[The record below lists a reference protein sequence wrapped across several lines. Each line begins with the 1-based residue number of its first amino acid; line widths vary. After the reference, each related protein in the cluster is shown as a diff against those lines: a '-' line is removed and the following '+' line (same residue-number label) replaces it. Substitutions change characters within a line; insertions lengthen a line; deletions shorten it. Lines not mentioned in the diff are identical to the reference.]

1 MKLFESAKFS
11 RMAPILFSPTE
22 TFWFCQIFKVGT
34 SSKLA
39 VGSSW
44 HSHWQLPPPAW
55 LPPIAATLLA
65 FCRDSVL
72 LRAVFLWHIV
82 QYFCVTMCC
91 ISALLRAVFC
101 SIGSSVHYVGAHQLW
116 PALSLCTMWSWQLL
130 KLADVNMLSFIYNQ
144 FTMFLCLCFG
154 LKMCCGYRI
163 LMKREKAWRDQD

>member
-11 RMAPILFSPTE
+11 RMASILFSPTE

-72 LRAVFLWHIV
+72 LRTVFLFTL
-82 QYFCVTMCC
+82 YS
-91 ISALLRAVFC
+91 ISALQCAAFLCYCAQYFARSAPLCITWVRINYGLLC
-101 SIGSSVHYVGAHQLW
+101 PCAQCDRGS
-116 PALSLCTMWSWQLL
+116 CWSWLMWICWAL
-130 KLADVNMLSFIYNQ
+130 FTINSRCFCVCVLASRCVLAIAF
-144 FTMFLCLCFG
+144 
-154 LKMCCGYRI
+154 
-163 LMKREKAWRDQD
+163 